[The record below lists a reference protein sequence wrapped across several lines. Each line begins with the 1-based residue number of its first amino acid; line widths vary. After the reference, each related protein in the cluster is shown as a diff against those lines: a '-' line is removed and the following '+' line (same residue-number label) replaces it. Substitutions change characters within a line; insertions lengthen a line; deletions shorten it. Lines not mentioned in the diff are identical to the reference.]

1 MWTIFKVFVEFVTIL
16 ILFYVL
22 LFGPEARGTLASQ
35 QGIEPASP
43 ALGGKVLT
51 TRPPGKSLSV
61 LILK

>member
-1 MWTIFKVFVEFVTIL
+1 MWTIFKVFVKFVTIL

-22 LFGPEARGTLASQ
+22 LFGPEACGTLASQ
-35 QGIEPASP
+35 PGIEPASP

-51 TRPPGKSLSV
+51 TGPPGKPLSV